1 MLKHRNRSLEGL
13 DEYASSCFQS
23 ICSFVLSAYS
33 DNAEY
38 ELDELVNAPALPP
51 LPEKDDV
58 PVPEFDAIAHLI
70 PEKQRMFLKVHQKEG
85 VAFMHK
91 RIIAVP
97 EDHRGCILA
106 HSMGLGKTFQAIV
119 FTRLFFSLDC
129 GRTALVIAPKRSVTP
144 VALDSPTPHLRPF
157 LCSTL
162 GTWEREFSMWSSTL
176 RSSGSSS
183 GANPNLRLYR
193 PGEEIGFSSRQAL
206 IDEWTEE
213 GGVMVLSYQMFSSMI
228 GESATEVRPTCQQ

>member
-1 MLKHRNRSLEGL
+1 MVALKRLELMLKHRNRSLEGL
-13 DEYASSCFQS
+13 DEYASVCFQS
-23 ICSFVLSAYS
+23 ICSFVLSVYS

-144 VALDSPTPHLRPF
+144 SRLTAPRLTSVPSCAARSALGSASSLCGPPHCARAGAAAERTPT
-157 LCSTL
+157 CASTVPAK
-162 GTWEREFSMWSSTL
+162 RSASAPDRRSST
-176 RSSGSSS
+176 SGPRR
-183 GANPNLRLYR
+183 A
-193 PGEEIGFSSRQAL
+193 A
-206 IDEWTEE
+206 
-213 GGVMVLSYQMFSSMI
+213 
-228 GESATEVRPTCQQ
+228 